1 MIKTLTIN
9 PALDNTIIVEDFKI
23 NSLNRIRNVFRDA
36 GGKGINVS
44 KMINN
49 LGGMTTASGFLGGD
63 AGSFIKK
70 ELKKENIKHN
80 FIEVEGETRTNL
92 KMVDKSQNTFTDI
105 NEKGVCVSKN
115 KLNKLKNEL
124 FSDLKKDDV
133 LVLSGSVPNGIN
145 NNIYQELIEIAH
157 QKEVKTILDADGILF
172 ENGLKAGPSLIKPN
186 EHELALYYGRD
197 FNDEEDMVE
206 AAKGFFRYGVEM
218 IMLSLGKK
226 GAVFL
231 TEDEQL
237 KIEALKLD
245 VKSTVGAGDAMVAGL
260 AIGLDNNLKTI
271 EMITLAAACSSA
283 SLIKE
288 GTEMGK
294 KEDVNNL
301 KKKIR
306 YYYI

>member
-1 MIKTLTIN
+1 MIKTLTLN
-9 PALDNTIIVEDFKI
+9 PALDKTIILEDFKLD
-23 NSLNRIRNVFRDA
+23 SLNRIKKVFRDA

-49 LGGMTTASGFLGGD
+49 LGGITTASGFLGGD

-70 ELKKENIKHN
+70 ELEKANIKHH

-105 NEKGVCVSKN
+105 NEKGVYISNN
-115 KLNKLKNEL
+115 KIIELKNEL
-124 FSDLKKDDV
+124 FSDLKKGDV
-133 LVLSGSVPNGIN
+133 LVLSGSVPDGVK
-145 NNIYQELIEIAH
+145 NNIYQEIIEIAH
-157 QKEVKTILDADGILF
+157 QQEIKTILDADGVLF
-172 ENGLKAGPSLIKPN
+172 ENALKASPNLIKPN

-197 FNDEEDMVE
+197 FNNEQDMIE
-206 AAKGFFRYGVEM
+206 AAKGFFRYGVEI
-218 IMLSLGKK
+218 IMLSLGEQ

-231 TEDEQL
+231 TEGEEI

-260 AIGLDNNLKTI
+260 AIGLDNNFATS

-283 SLIKE
+283 SLINN

-294 KEDVNNL
+294 KEDVDNL
-301 KKKIR
+301 KEKIR